1 MKHFMKRPLVR
12 LAKHLSLWQQ
22 VIHQQSLLE
31 MARQRLVMTGGLMFI
46 GFLLIMGRLVDVMV
60 LRTGSQSSAVSTT
73 YALNIPRA
81 DILDRNGEVLATHL
95 ITASVYA
102 NAKVVLNARDAAN
115 KLAKLL
121 PNVSA
126 KVLYQR
132 LNSQKG
138 FVWLA
143 RHIAPKVQ
151 HEINRLGIP
160 GVYLQKDYRRVYPYG
175 RMVSHVLG
183 YCGIDNKGLSGV
195 EKFFDIKLR
204 NEKTPLKLALD
215 VRVQHIVH
223 DELTNALNE
232 FKAVG
237 GNAMVMDI
245 KTGELVAMVSLPNFD
260 PNLPNQNNPEDTFNR
275 NTLGVYEMG
284 STFKILNTAIALESG
299 TATPNSAYDATQPVR
314 IGRFTVTDFKGKNRE
329 LTLTEAFVYSSN
341 IAAIKI
347 AQQFGTQTQKKYL
360 EKLGIFKPATVE
372 VPEIAYP
379 LLPSPWTAVT
389 TMTVAY
395 GYGISVTPLRV
406 MATIGSVINDGIKV
420 QPTLLYQ
427 PHPPNLENA
436 EQTLSKKTSQM
447 IRDLMRTVVNEGTAK
462 KADITGYQVFG
473 KTGTA
478 YQAKGGRG
486 YGQNKTRITS
496 FVGGFPY
503 HQPRYMVFVML
514 DDPKASSLTYGYATA
529 GWNAAPTAGKMI
541 SRMAPLLGV
550 QPINDEQE
558 IKEPVIPGWVSV
570 KHTVG

>member
-260 PNLPNQNNPEDTFNR
+260 PNLPNQNNPKDTFNR